1 MTTLMKILLLEDH
14 PIFRF
19 GVRQLIAKRWP
30 DADIVEAE
38 TLALALKAVRNDP
51 PTLAIIDLNLPDAEG
66 LESVVQIRRA
76 APQSRLLV
84 LSLNAEAAY
93 ATQALQ
99 LGVLGYLNKNHA
111 ADELLGALECVLA
124 GRRYITASLA
134 DHLADLLTGKKADLP
149 HLDLSV
155 QEYRVLIQL
164 ASGRRL
170 TEIGQLMHL
179 SPKTVTTYR
188 TRVMEKLG
196 VNTNADLIRYCI
208 EHQLGVEQE

>member
-1 MTTLMKILLLEDH
+1 MKILLLEDH

-19 GVRQLIAKRWP
+19 GVRQLIVQRWP
-30 DADIVEAE
+30 DAVIVEAE
-38 TLALALKAVRNDP
+38 TLVAAIKAVRDNP
-51 PTLAIIDLNLPDAEG
+51 PDVAIVDLNLPDAEG

-76 APQSRLLV
+76 APQARVLV
-84 LSLNAEAAY
+84 LSLNAEGAY

-99 LGVLGYLNKNHA
+99 LGVLGYLNKQRA
-111 ADELLGALECVLA
+111 SDELLVAIESVLA

-134 DHLADLLTGKKADLP
+134 DHLANLLTGNKTGLP
-149 HLDLSV
+149 HLELSV

-170 TEIGQLMHL
+170 TEIGQTMHL

-188 TRVMEKLG
+188 ARIMEKLG
-196 VNTNADLIRYCI
+196 VSSNAELIRYCI
-208 EHQLGVEQE
+208 EHQLLASERE

>member
-1 MTTLMKILLLEDH
+1 MITLMKILLLEDH

-19 GVRQLIAKRWP
+19 GVRQLITQRWP
-30 DADIVEAE
+30 DAIIVEAD
-38 TLALALKAVRNDP
+38 TLAAALKLVRDDP

-76 APQSRLLV
+76 VPQSGLLV

-99 LGVLGYLNKNHA
+99 LGVLGYLHKQHA
-111 ADELLGALECVLA
+111 ADELLGAIECVLA
-124 GRRYITASLA
+124 GRRYITRSLA
-134 DHLADLLTGKKADLP
+134 DHLADLLTGKKTGLL
-149 HLDLSV
+149 HQELSV

-164 ASGRRL
+164 GSGRRL

-188 TRVMEKLG
+188 ARIMEKLG
-196 VNTNADLIRYCI
+196 VASNAELIRYCI
-208 EHQLGVEQE
+208 EHQLGVEPD

>member
-1 MTTLMKILLLEDH
+1 MKILLLEDH

-19 GVRQLIAKRWP
+19 GVRQLIVQRWP
-30 DADIVEAE
+30 DAIIVEAE
-38 TLALALKAVRNDP
+38 TLAAALKIIRDDP
-51 PTLAIIDLNLPDAEG
+51 PAMAILDLNLPDAEG

-76 APQSRLLV
+76 SPQSRLLV
-84 LSLNAEAAY
+84 LSLNAEKAY

-99 LGVLGYLNKNHA
+99 LGVLGFLNKQHA
-111 ADELLGALECVLA
+111 ADELLDALECVFA

-134 DHLADLLTGKKADLP
+134 DHLADLFTGKKADVL
-149 HLDLSV
+149 HMELSV
-155 QEYRVLIQL
+155 QEHRVLTLL

-188 TRVMEKLG
+188 ARIMEKLG
-196 VNTNADLIRYCI
+196 LTTNADLIRYCI
-208 EHQLGVEQE
+208 EHQLAAEQE

>member
-1 MTTLMKILLLEDH
+1 MKILLLEDH

-19 GVRQLIAKRWP
+19 GVRQLIAQRWP
-30 DADIVEAE
+30 DAIIVEAD
-38 TLALALKAVRNDP
+38 TLAAALKLVRDDP
-51 PTLAIIDLNLPDAEG
+51 PTVAIIDLNLPDAEG
-66 LESVVQIRRA
+66 LESVVQLRRA
-76 APQSRLLV
+76 APQSGLLV

-99 LGVLGYLNKNHA
+99 LGVLGYLHKQHA
-111 ADELLGALECVLA
+111 ADELLGAIECVLA
-124 GRRYITASLA
+124 GRRYITKSLA
-134 DHLADLLTGKKADLP
+134 DHMADLLTGKKADLP
-149 HLDLSV
+149 HLELSV

-188 TRVMEKLG
+188 TRIMDKLG
-196 VNTNADLIRYCI
+196 VSTNADLIRYCI
-208 EHQLGVEQE
+208 DHQLAADAE

>member
-1 MTTLMKILLLEDH
+1 MKILLLEDH

-19 GVRQLIAKRWP
+19 GVRQLIVQRWP
-30 DADIVEAE
+30 DVNIVEAE
-38 TLALALKAVRNDP
+38 TLAAALKIIRDDP
-51 PTLAIIDLNLPDAEG
+51 PTMAIIDLNLPDAEG

-76 APQSRLLV
+76 SPQSRLLV
-84 LSLNAEAAY
+84 LSLNAEKAY

-99 LGVLGYLNKNHA
+99 LGVLGFLNKQHA

-124 GRRYITASLA
+124 GRRYITTSLA
-134 DHLADLLTGKKADLP
+134 DHLADLFTGKKADLQ
-149 HLDLSV
+149 HMDLSV
-155 QEYRVLIQL
+155 QEHRVLILL

-188 TRVMEKLG
+188 ARIMEKLG
-196 VNTNADLIRYCI
+196 LTTNADLIRYCI
-208 EHQLGVEQE
+208 DHQLATEQE

>member
-1 MTTLMKILLLEDH
+1 MKILLLEDH

-19 GVRQLIAKRWP
+19 GVRQLIAQRWP
-30 DADIVEAE
+30 DAIIVEAD
-38 TLALALKAVRNDP
+38 TLAAALKLFRDDP
-51 PTLAIIDLNLPDAEG
+51 PTVAIIDLNLPDAEG
-66 LESVVQIRRA
+66 LESVVQLRRA
-76 APQSRLLV
+76 APQSGLLV

-99 LGVLGYLNKNHA
+99 LGVLGYLHKQHA
-111 ADELLGALECVLA
+111 ADELLGAIECVLA
-124 GRRYITASLA
+124 GRRYITKSLA
-134 DHLADLLTGKKADLP
+134 DHMADLLTGKKADLP
-149 HLDLSV
+149 HLELSV

-188 TRVMEKLG
+188 TRIMDKLG
-196 VNTNADLIRYCI
+196 VSTNADLIRYCI
-208 EHQLGVEQE
+208 DHQLAADAE

>member
-1 MTTLMKILLLEDH
+1 MKILLLEDH

-19 GVRQLIAKRWP
+19 GVRQLIAQRWP

-38 TLALALKAVRNDP
+38 TLAAALTIIRDDA

-66 LESVVQIRRA
+66 LESVVQIRRV

-99 LGVLGYLNKNHA
+99 MGVLGYLNKNHA
-111 ADELLGALECVLA
+111 AEELLGALECVLA

-134 DHLADLLTGKKADLP
+134 DHLADLMTGNKAGLA
-149 HLDLSV
+149 HLALSV
-155 QEYRVLIQL
+155 QEYRVLTQL
-164 ASGRRL
+164 AAGRRL

-188 TRVMEKLG
+188 ARIMEKLG
-196 VNTNADLIRYCI
+196 VTTNADLIRYCI
-208 EHQLGVEQE
+208 EHRLATQKE

>member
-1 MTTLMKILLLEDH
+1 MKILLLEDH

-19 GVRQLIAKRWP
+19 GVRQLITQRWP
-30 DADIVEAE
+30 DATIVEAE
-38 TLALALKAVRNDP
+38 TLAAALKTIRNDP
-51 PTLAIIDLNLPDAEG
+51 PTVAVIDLNLPDAEG

-84 LSLNAEAAY
+84 LSLNAESAY

-99 LGVLGYLNKNHA
+99 LGVLGYLNKNNA
-111 ADELLGALECVLA
+111 SEELLAALECVLA
-124 GRRYITASLA
+124 GRRYITATLA
-134 DHLADLLTGKKADLP
+134 DQLANLLTGKKVGLA

-155 QEYRVLIQL
+155 QEHRVLIQL

-188 TRVMEKLG
+188 ARIMEKLG
-196 VNTNADLIRYCI
+196 LTCNADLIRYCI
-208 EHQLGVEQE
+208 EHQLTSEKE